1 MRKILFIIIALTAV
15 LHATAQS
22 YLPILQDGKEWLFQ
36 LEIRSY
42 EAPYS
47 PVTKQLREWI
57 DGDTIVG
64 DVRYWKHYREDVA
77 YQSTETQ
84 TYRQLLREDGQ
95 KVYAKSMD
103 NEAEETLLYDF
114 GIGVGERFND
124 LLTVDGT
131 DVVCAYGSNLKRI
144 DFGQVKWVEGV
155 GSSHSLSNPYGQ
167 MLSDGITRRLLECRV
182 DGQCI
187 FTQQDFLSAPVVT
200 GINGAS
206 TVRHDKQP
214 IYDLQGRRL
223 PQQPQR
229 GMFIKD
235 GKKVM
240 GR

>member
-36 LEIRSY
+36 LEMRSY

-131 DVVCAYGSNLKRI
+131 DVVA
-144 DFGQVKWVEGV
+144 
-155 GSSHSLSNPYGQ
+155 H
-167 MLSDGITRRLLECRV
+167 TAA
-182 DGQCI
+182 
-187 FTQQDFLSAPVVT
+187 T
-200 GINGAS
+200 
-206 TVRHDKQP
+206 
-214 IYDLQGRRL
+214 
-223 PQQPQR
+223 
-229 GMFIKD
+229 
-235 GKKVM
+235 
-240 GR
+240 